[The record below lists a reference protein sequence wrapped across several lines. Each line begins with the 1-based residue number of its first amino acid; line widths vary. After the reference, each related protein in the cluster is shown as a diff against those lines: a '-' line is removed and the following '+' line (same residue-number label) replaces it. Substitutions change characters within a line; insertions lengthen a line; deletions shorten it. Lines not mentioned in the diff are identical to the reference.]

1 LRSDPVGELVEVYR
15 HRSARAVRDRGL
27 VLTSVGIP
35 YLAPDDE
42 SEPRILVEAH
52 QAARARE
59 ELARYEEEN
68 RGFRVRRALPP
79 GAPLARAGALL
90 FALVLVAMFLV
101 QTGAAG
107 GLDWLGAGRAH
118 AAAIRGGELWRVVTA
133 LTLHV
138 DVPHLFSNLI
148 FGLLFSYLLFHA
160 HGGGVGLLALVA
172 CGALG
177 NLTNAWVHRPEHL
190 SIGAST
196 AVFAAI
202 GLIGSSEARARHLLR
217 EPSARKA
224 APISGALVFLLYLGV
239 GDAQSTRD
247 VDVLAHVFGLAWGL
261 VLGTWL
267 PSIPR
272 ARVEARGFQLALAL
286 CALALLAAAW
296 AVALARS

>member
-1 LRSDPVGELVEVYR
+1 M
-15 HRSARAVRDRGL
+15 RDRGL

-42 SEPRILVEAH
+42 EEPRLLVEAH

-79 GAPLARAGALL
+79 AAPLARSGAVL

-101 QTGAAG
+101 QHGEPG

-118 AAAIRGGELWRVVTA
+118 AAAIRGGELWRTVTA

-138 DVPHLFSNLI
+138 DVPHLLSNLI

-160 HGGGVGLLALVA
+160 HGGGLGLLAVVL
-172 CGALG
+172 CGTLG

-217 EPSARKA
+217 EPSTRKA

-239 GDAQSTRD
+239 GDAQSPRD

-261 VLGTWL
+261 VIGTWL
-267 PSIPR
+267 PSV
-272 ARVEARGFQLALAL
+272 ARRKVESPYVQLG
-286 CALALLAAAW
+286 LALLALAILGLSW
-296 AVALARS
+296 AMALART